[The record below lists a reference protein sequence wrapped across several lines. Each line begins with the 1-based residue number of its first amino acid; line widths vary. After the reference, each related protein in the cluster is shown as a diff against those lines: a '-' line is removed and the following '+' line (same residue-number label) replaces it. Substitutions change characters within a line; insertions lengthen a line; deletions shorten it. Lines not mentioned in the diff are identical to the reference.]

1 MERAGYE
8 VSKEHGELS
17 KELRTS
23 GSCKMGYTTNC
34 LKKYIAPE
42 TWSLEDG
49 ISSSFLRP
57 LAVPGCRCCHQC
69 PLLLRLFLWNLYHER
84 RPLKNPVDA
93 CISNSRLFCYFNFI
107 LASAGPWGPWQVS
120 SLFSMPLKLIPERA
134 VKTLSHPGGQV
145 ADKLSTDPS
154 PTLSLSTCNEED
166 WIAGVTPKRLE
177 FCLKSVCLT

>member
-1 MERAGYE
+1 MRDFSQTKWKVERRYSTSDKNAPIFIPLKQPEDRWIMERAGYE

-120 SLFSMPLKLIPERA
+120 SLFSMPLK
-134 VKTLSHPGGQV
+134 
-145 ADKLSTDPS
+145 
-154 PTLSLSTCNEED
+154 
-166 WIAGVTPKRLE
+166 
-177 FCLKSVCLT
+177 